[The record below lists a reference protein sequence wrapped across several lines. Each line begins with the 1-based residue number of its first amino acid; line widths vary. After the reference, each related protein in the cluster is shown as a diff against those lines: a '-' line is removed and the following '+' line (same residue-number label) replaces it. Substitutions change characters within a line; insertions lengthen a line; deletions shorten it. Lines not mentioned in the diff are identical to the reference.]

1 MDRALAG
8 ADATNELD
16 FVGGDHFSARQS
28 FLARAKS
35 PVHHFDGTIG
45 RGHNAMTERRIQ
57 NDLGFEP
64 EERGMLLELSPAEV
78 RASHER
84 TASNLRMLW
93 EQRRFLLRWML
104 IGLVFGLVIAFLIP
118 SRYLATTQLMPP
130 DNQSGGGAA
139 AFLAAAAGRGGPG
152 SGSGLAGLAGDLL
165 GTKNSGALFV
175 GILSSRTVEDRLIEE
190 FDLRREYRD
199 SKMEDARKDLEKHT
213 AVSEDRKSGIISIS
227 VWDHNPQR
235 AADMAGAYVRELD
248 RLVAQVSTSA
258 ARRERIFLEDRLHA
272 VKQDLDASAVKFS
285 EFASKN
291 TAIDIPAQGK
301 AMVEAAATLQGQ
313 LIFAESELQ
322 GLEAIYTDQN
332 VRVRALRARVSEL
345 RTQLGKMGGES
356 GAAGALSPKSDPSL
370 YPSIR
375 QLPVLGVTYA
385 DLYRQTKIQETVFEL
400 LTQQYELAK
409 VQEAKEIP
417 SVKVLDAAVVPTK
430 ISFPPRGVF
439 TMVGGVL
446 FFLGA
451 CAWIFAHRT
460 YASIDPQDPRKLLA
474 EEVALTLKATS
485 ATATAGAAA
494 KLKGLV
500 GRGSE
505 NGEVAASNGEVLDAG
520 GNSVNGDGPDDHLS
534 QAAGKGSR

>member
-1 MDRALAG
+1 
-8 ADATNELD
+8 
-16 FVGGDHFSARQS
+16 
-28 FLARAKS
+28 
-35 PVHHFDGTIG
+35 
-45 RGHNAMTERRIQ
+45 MTGRRIQ
-57 NDLGFEP
+57 NDLGLEP
-64 EERGMLLELSPAEV
+64 EERGVFLEPSPEEQ
-78 RASHER
+78 RASRER
-84 TASNLRMLW
+84 TASNLRLLW
-93 EQRRFLLRWML
+93 EQRRFLLRWTV
-104 IGLVFGLVIAFLIP
+104 IGLVLSFVVALLIP
-118 SRYLATTQLMPP
+118 SRYEATTQLMPP

-139 AFLAAAAGRGGPG
+139 AFLAAAAGRSG
-152 SGSGLAGLAGDLL
+152 SGSGAGLAGLAGDLL

-175 GILSSRTVEDRLIEE
+175 GILSSRTVQDRLIEE
-190 FDLRREYRD
+190 FDLRREYWD
-199 SKMEDARKDLEKHT
+199 SKMEDARTDLAKHT
-213 AVSEDRKSGIISIS
+213 GVSEERKSGIISVS
-227 VWDHNPQR
+227 VWDHNPRR
-235 AADMAGAYVRELD
+235 AADMAGAYVKELD
-248 RLVAQVSTSA
+248 RLVAEVSTSA

-345 RTQLGKMGGES
+345 RTQLGKIGGEA

-385 DLYRQTKIQETVFEL
+385 DLYRKTKIQETVFEL

-430 ISFPPRGVF
+430 KSFPPRAAI
-439 TMVGGVL
+439 TAVGAAL
-446 FFLGA
+446 FLLGA
-451 CAWIFAHRT
+451 CAWIFANRT
-460 YASIDPQDPRKLLA
+460 YAAIDPQDPRKMLA
-474 EEVALTLKATS
+474 EEVALTLKARS
-485 ATATAGAAA
+485 ATATVGVGAMLRKLLGRNGVESEDTASNVDDVGAA
-494 KLKGLV
+494 KD
-500 GRGSE
+500 SH
-505 NGEVAASNGEVLDAG
+505 NGA
-520 GNSVNGDGPDDHLS
+520 GPDDHLS
-534 QAAGKGSR
+534 QAAGRGSR

>member
-1 MDRALAG
+1 
-8 ADATNELD
+8 
-16 FVGGDHFSARQS
+16 
-28 FLARAKS
+28 
-35 PVHHFDGTIG
+35 
-45 RGHNAMTERRIQ
+45 MTERRIQ
-57 NDLGFEP
+57 DDLGFDNGGIATFAESTP
-64 EERGMLLELSPAEV
+64 EELRTARE
-78 RASHER
+78 H
-84 TASNLRMLW
+84 TASNLRLLW
-93 EQRRFLLRWML
+93 EQRRFLLRWTV
-104 IGLVFGLVIAFLIP
+104 IGLVVSLVVTFLIP
-118 SRYLATTQLMPP
+118 SRYEATTELMPP

-139 AFLAAAAGRGGPG
+139 ALLAAAATGRSG

-175 GILSSRTVEDRLIEE
+175 GILSSRTVQDRLVEE
-190 FDLRREYRD
+190 FDLRREYWD
-199 SKMEDARKDLEKHT
+199 SKMEDARTDLAKHT
-213 AVSEDRKSGIISIS
+213 GVTEDRKSGIISVS
-227 VWDHNPQR
+227 VWDHNPQK
-235 AADMAGAYVRELD
+235 AAAMAGAYVKELD

-301 AMVEAAATLQGQ
+301 AMVEAAANLQGQ
-313 LIFAESELQ
+313 LIFAESELH

-332 VRVRALRARVSEL
+332 VRVKALRARVSEL
-345 RTQLGKMGGES
+345 RSQLGKLGGES
-356 GAAGALSPKSDPSL
+356 GSAGALTSKSDPSQ

-385 DLYRQTKIQETVFEL
+385 DLYRRTKIQETVFEL

-430 ISFPPRGVF
+430 KSFPPRGAF
-439 TMVGGVL
+439 TAVGAVL

-451 CAWIFAHRT
+451 CAWIFANRT
-460 YASIDPQDPRKLLA
+460 YAAIDPQDPRKLLA
-474 EEVALTLKATS
+474 EEVALTLKARS

-494 KLKGLV
+494 MLKGIV
-500 GRGSE
+500 GRGSDDSE
-505 NGEVAASNGEVLDAG
+505 AAASNG
-520 GNSVNGDGPDDHLS
+520 DGVGAADKSANREGPEDHLS
-534 QAAGKGSR
+534 QAAGRGSR

>member
-1 MDRALAG
+1 M
-8 ADATNELD
+8 
-16 FVGGDHFSARQS
+16 
-28 FLARAKS
+28 
-35 PVHHFDGTIG
+35 
-45 RGHNAMTERRIQ
+45 Q
-57 NDLGFEP
+57 NDLGLEQHEHGVFLEPSP
-64 EERGMLLELSPAEV
+64 EEL
-78 RASHER
+78 RAGRER

-93 EQRRFLLRWML
+93 EQRRFLLRWAV
-104 IGLVFGLVIAFLIP
+104 IGLVVSLVIALLIP
-118 SRYLATTQLMPP
+118 SRYEATTQLMPP

-139 AFLAAAAGRGGPG
+139 AFLAAASGRGGSG

-165 GTKNSGALFV
+165 GTRNSGALFV
-175 GILSSRTVEDRLIEE
+175 GILSSRTVQDRLIEE
-190 FDLRREYRD
+190 FDLRREYWD
-199 SKMEDARKDLEKHT
+199 SKMEDARADLAKHT
-213 AVSEDRKSGIISIS
+213 GVTEDRKSGIISVS
-227 VWDHNPQR
+227 VWDHNPQK
-235 AADMAGAYVRELD
+235 AAAMAGAYVKELD

-272 VKQDLDASAVKFS
+272 VKQDLDTSAMKFS

-345 RTQLGKMGGES
+345 RTQLGKMGGDS
-356 GAAGALSPKSDPSL
+356 GAAGALTAKSDPSL

-385 DLYRQTKIQETVFEL
+385 DLYRRTKIQETVFEL

-417 SVKVLDAAVVPTK
+417 SVKVLDPAVVPTK
-430 ISFPPRGVF
+430 KSFPPVGTF
-439 TMVGGVL
+439 TAVGTAL
-446 FFLGA
+446 FLLGA
-451 CAWIFAHRT
+451 CVWIFANRS
-460 YASIDPQDPRKLLA
+460 YAAIDSQDPRKQLV
-474 EEVALTLKATS
+474 EEVALTLKAGS
-485 ATATAGAAA
+485 VTATAGAAA
-494 KLKGLV
+494 MLKGLV

-505 NGEVAASNGEVLDAG
+505 NGEAAASNGEAVGAG
-520 GNSVNGDGPDDHLS
+520 GNSVNGDGPEDHLS
-534 QAAGKGSR
+534 QAAGRGSR

>member
-1 MDRALAG
+1 MQD
-8 ADATNELD
+8 ELGL
-16 FVGGDHFSARQS
+16 V
-28 FLARAKS
+28 
-35 PVHHFDGTIG
+35 
-45 RGHNAMTERRIQ
+45 
-57 NDLGFEP
+57 P
-64 EERGMLLELSPAEV
+64 EERGVFLEPSPEELRVA
-78 RASHER
+78 RER
-84 TASNLRMLW
+84 TATNLRLLW
-93 EQRRFLLRWML
+93 EQRRFLLRWTV
-104 IGLVFGLVIAFLIP
+104 IGLVVSLVVAFLIP
-118 SRYLATTQLMPP
+118 SRYVATTQLMPP

-139 AFLAAAAGRGGPG
+139 AFLAAAGRGSGGG
-152 SGSGLAGLAGDLL
+152 SSGLAGLAGDLL

-175 GILSSRTVEDRLIEE
+175 GILSSRTVQDRLIEE
-190 FDLRREYRD
+190 FDLRREYWD
-199 SKMEDARKDLEKHT
+199 SKMEDARTDLAAHT
-213 AVSEDRKSGIISIS
+213 SVTEDRKSGIISIS
-227 VWDHNPQR
+227 VWDHNPQK
-235 AADMAGAYVRELD
+235 AAAITGTYVKELD
-248 RLVAQVSTSA
+248 RLVAEVSTSA
-258 ARRERIFLEDRLHA
+258 ARRERIFLEDRLHT
-272 VKQDLDASAVKFS
+272 VKQDLDASAAKFS

-313 LIFAESELQ
+313 LIFAESELH

-385 DLYRQTKIQETVFEL
+385 DLYRRTKIQETVFEL

-430 ISFPPRGVF
+430 KSFPPRGAF
-439 TMVGGVL
+439 TAVGAVL

-451 CAWIFAHRT
+451 CAWIFANRS
-460 YASIDPQDPRKLLA
+460 YAAIDSQDPRKMLV
-474 EEVALTLKATS
+474 EEVALTLRARSVTV
-485 ATATAGAAA
+485 TAGAAA
-494 KLKGLV
+494 RLKGLA
-500 GRGSE
+500 GRGSDI
-505 NGEVAASNGEVLDAG
+505 GEAAASNGEPAG
-520 GNSVNGDGPDDHLS
+520 AGDNTANGDGPEDHRS